1 MAGVSGLGVLL
12 AWAYYAMFNNGAGR
26 HDMILLAGVILAFGL
41 ICLFKPNGLRAW
53 GDHFPWSSAQV
64 WKQRR
69 LPPETWL
76 AITRTFGTVLVII
89 GIVALALTL
98 GGYFKL

>member
-1 MAGVSGLGVLL
+1 
-12 AWAYYAMFNNGAGR
+12 
-26 HDMILLAGVILAFGL
+26 MILLAALILAFGL

-53 GDHFPWSSAQV
+53 GDQFPWSSAHV

-69 LPPETWL
+69 LPPATWL
-76 AITRTFGTVLVII
+76 VVTKTFGIALVII
-89 GIVALALTL
+89 GTVALALTL